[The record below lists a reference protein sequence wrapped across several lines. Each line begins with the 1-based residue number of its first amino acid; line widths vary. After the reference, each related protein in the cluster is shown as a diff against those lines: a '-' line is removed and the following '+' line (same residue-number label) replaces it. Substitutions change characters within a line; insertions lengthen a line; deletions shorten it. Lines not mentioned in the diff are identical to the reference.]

1 MEIEFPK
8 SLEDFLHRQVE
19 SGQFLSVAEAVRAA
33 VRDFERRED
42 IDSQALAY
50 ERDFVAVGL
59 EALDRG
65 EFVTIEDGD
74 IRREGLEILAQRK
87 AKQAG

>member
-8 SLEDFLHRQVE
+8 SLEDFLDRQVE

-33 VRDFERRED
+33 VRDFERREA
-42 IDSQALAY
+42 IESQAFAY

-59 EALDRG
+59 DALDRG
-65 EFVTIEDGD
+65 ELVAIEDGD
-74 IRREGLEILAQRK
+74 IRREGLEILARRK
-87 AKQAG
+87 TQQAG

>member
-33 VRDFERRED
+33 VRDFECRET

-50 ERDFVAVGL
+50 EQDFVAVGL
-59 EALDRG
+59 DALNRG
-65 EFVTIEDGD
+65 ELTAIEDGD
-74 IRREGLEILAQRK
+74 IRREGLEILAQRR
-87 AKQAG
+87 ARQAG